1 VIEDKLLAGKL
12 ATSEQVSKALD
23 KLRSAPEHEYIGFK
37 AGIWGYILSLH
48 KALEDK

>member
-1 VIEDKLLAGKL
+1 MIEDKLSDRHL
-12 ATSEQVSKALD
+12 ATSEQISKALD
-23 KLRSAPEHEYIGFK
+23 KLRSAPAHEYIGFK